1 MDFGHTEDESGFR
14 DRVRAE
20 LQSADLAAELAR
32 LRDCGE
38 REPDERGVYRL
49 LGERGLLGVDWPR
62 VYGGQG
68 RTAAHA
74 AVAVEEMMREGVPDT
89 LFVNGIQTVGKLV
102 LLAGTEEQKRRVLPR
117 LAAGRSFAG
126 VLYTE
131 PGVGSDLSALTTRAV
146 AVDGG
151 YRIDGVKVFNL
162 KSGLTD
168 FALCAARTST
178 EGSRYEGLT
187 LFLVDMHAPGVLVE
201 RLDTMAD
208 EQFHRVELNAV
219 RVSETDVVGG
229 VGDGWG
235 VLAEALPLERT
246 GFDFALRAERW
257 YEAGCR
263 GLGTAGEDPGREAAT
278 PWLADVGRHGAATAA
293 ARLLAWR
300 CIGSA
305 DSGQLDELQTSTAKW
320 YASEQAATVARWA
333 ATRHGLDAPPDL
345 VALLDGAYREAPG
358 LTLSGGTSEMMLQT
372 ISGFLLAGESA
383 TGASEGV
390 G

>member
-1 MDFGHTEDESGFR
+1 MDFGHTADELLFR

-20 LQSADLAAELAR
+20 LQSADVVAELEA
-32 LRDCGE
+32 LQAGDE

-49 LGERGLLGVDWPR
+49 LGEHGLLGVDWPR
-62 VYGGQG
+62 RYGGQG

-74 AVAVEEMMREGVPDT
+74 AVAVEEMMRAGVPDT
-89 LFVNGIQTVGKLV
+89 LFVNGIQTMGKLV
-102 LLAGTEEQKRRVLPR
+102 LLAGAEEQKQRVLPQ
-117 LAAGRSFAG
+117 LAAGRRFAS

-151 YRIDGVKVFNL
+151 YRIDGVKTFNL
-162 KSGLTD
+162 KSGITD
-168 FALCAARTST
+168 YGLCAARTST

-187 LFLVDMHAPGVLVE
+187 LFLVDMRAPGVSVQ
-201 RLDTMAD
+201 RLGTMAD
-208 EQFHRVELNAV
+208 EQFHRVELEGVLVADA
-219 RVSETDVVGG
+219 DVVGE
-229 VGDGWG
+229 VGEGWA

-263 GLGTAGEDPGREAAT
+263 GLTSSGDDSAPGPASH
-278 PWLADVGRHGAATAA
+278 WLVDVGRHGAATGA

-305 DSGQLDELQTSTAKW
+305 DTGRLDELETATAKW
-320 YASEQAATVARWA
+320 YASEQAAAVARWA
-333 ATRHGLDAPPDL
+333 ATRHGFDAPPEL
-345 VALLDGAYREAPG
+345 AELLDSALREAPG
-358 LTLSGGTSEMMLQT
+358 LTLSGGTSEMMLET
-372 ISGFLLAGESA
+372 ISGFLLAGERA
-383 TGASEGV
+383 APAAWEV